1 MTSRSR
7 SSQQSRDALDNVRE
21 GYGGP
26 SPAPAPLP
34 ERDVPAR
41 EVPDERDPD
50 APDDEGDAE
59 VRRVERAT
67 RRRERSSV
75 DEAGTPSK

>member
-1 MTSRSR
+1 MTT
-7 SSQQSRDALDNVRE
+7 
-21 GYGGP
+21 
-26 SPAPAPLP
+26 SPAPADPPARP

-59 VRRVERAT
+59 IS
-67 RRRERSSV
+67 RSEKRTKRNDRSYV
-75 DEAGTPSK
+75 GEAGTPSK